1 MDLGGSLSIGLVD
14 LREDIEHGQL
24 VARYSVEGNDG
35 GEWRA
40 ITQGTTIGCRKLDRC
55 VPTNVRRIR
64 IRIDE
69 AVDTP
74 RPVRIGLYAGG

>member
-1 MDLGGSLSIGLVD
+1 
-14 LREDIEHGQL
+14 
-24 VARYSVEGNDG
+24 VEGNDG